1 MMAFLK
7 TDMLVIEE
15 NSSHERSLSGSV
27 VTNSLGHMFWNTASG
42 KEKQF
47 WISVYSL

>member
-1 MMAFLK
+1 MMEFFK
-7 TDMLVIEE
+7 NRHVNIEE

-47 WISVYSL
+47 WIRVYSL